1 MGNTTSHKLAEIK
14 PREVD
19 IIDFGGVEMII
30 ANGRGVS
37 LRTLDEIIKKGL
49 SGWAWKFEKGT
60 IVTADLKLVTDEPG
74 HYMLAPIH
82 NTPPEDYKGL
92 LNKMGEKCSK
102 YLYVNK
108 DGTIKMAPP

>member
-1 MGNTTSHKLAEIK
+1 MTILIQEFYVFPEEIYRMGNTTSHRLTEIK

-19 IIDFGGVEMII
+19 ITDFGGVEMII

-60 IVTADLKLVTDEPG
+60 VVT
-74 HYMLAPIH
+74 
-82 NTPPEDYKGL
+82 EDFKTRERRTGPLHVSTYP
-92 LNKMGEKCSK
+92 K
-102 YLYVNK
+102 YTTRRLQTFIER
-108 DGTIKMAPP
+108 DG